1 MSARGRQL
9 LAEGERIRMFRKRL
23 KIFVDGND
31 IADPLQTFDQLS
43 EVLPTNNDEHIV
55 TMLLRNIEESKYKE
69 PTPIQMQ
76 AIPCM
81 VEGRDVLAVAPTGS
95 GKTCAFLLPLLASV
109 LKKPKSGGT
118 KKKKRGGRKQRED
131 PGGSGGGS
139 GGSAA
144 TAASTS
150 APTST
155 PTPTPPTST
164 STSITNAGGP
174 RAIVVTPTRELA
186 VQIHREFQQLSKG
199 KKFRAMVLSKANTGG
214 ITTSGTSGNQQAQTL
229 SATDFV
235 VSTPMRLVHV
245 ITRGKRRP
253 FRSFFFLFFFWFNLF
268 PLLYLIS
275 PVWNRP
281 F

>member
-118 KKKKRGGRKQRED
+118 KKKNGRQQ
-131 PGGSGGGS
+131 
-139 GGSAA
+139 
-144 TAASTS
+144 
-150 APTST
+150 
-155 PTPTPPTST
+155 
-164 STSITNAGGP
+164 TNNDKYVCLGDSCFVC
-174 RAIVVTPTRELA
+174 IILA
-186 VQIHREFQQLSKG
+186 
-199 KKFRAMVLSKANTGG
+199 
-214 ITTSGTSGNQQAQTL
+214 
-229 SATDFV
+229 
-235 VSTPMRLVHV
+235 
-245 ITRGKRRP
+245 
-253 FRSFFFLFFFWFNLF
+253 
-268 PLLYLIS
+268 
-275 PVWNRP
+275 
-281 F
+281 